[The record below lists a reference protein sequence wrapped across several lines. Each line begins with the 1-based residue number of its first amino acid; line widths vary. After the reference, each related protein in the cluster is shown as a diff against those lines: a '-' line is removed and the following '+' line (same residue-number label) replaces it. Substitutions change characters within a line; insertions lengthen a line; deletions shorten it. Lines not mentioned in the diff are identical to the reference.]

1 MFFFFTEYSK
11 RVYQGV
17 RVKHTVKDLL
27 AEKRSRQTSG
37 PPQLTFIPPSL
48 FSCSHMIPGYYSM
61 RRPFLSDAEF
71 CSSSKQFS
79 TDVYSSALTGK
90 SVSCDTTHPSSYSS
104 LIDTYY
110 PETFSDYRSAALSSG
125 GSTIFS
131 SSALSTLLPPFPG
144 DTSPL
149 CRDSWEQA
157 GAEAVE
163 GLCGDGLAPAP
174 MTMPVTGSLTGSEP
188 SSPGQYRSSS
198 RSSSMPQFYSLH
210 SLDDVQYHSS
220 FQSTAGS
227 FACPSYM
234 TASSESAAKIPAL
247 STEETE
253 NDPPALNETIP
264 IPWAKEDTTSSWSQY
279 EMRRA
284 F

>member
-1 MFFFFTEYSK
+1 MEAEYSK

-27 AEKRSRQTSG
+27 AEKRLRQTNG
-37 PPQLTFIPPSL
+37 PRFTGVSTPQS
-48 FSCSHMIPGYYSM
+48 
-61 RRPFLSDAEF
+61 PFA
-71 CSSSKQFS
+71 QM
-79 TDVYSSALTGK
+79 TALTGK
-90 SVSCDTTHPSSYSS
+90 SVSCDTTSTSGYSS
-104 LIDTYY
+104 LIDSYY

-144 DTSPL
+144 DTSHFVL
-149 CRDSWEQA
+149 RDSWEQA
-157 GAEAVE
+157 GTEAVE

-174 MTMPVTGSLTGSEP
+174 MAMPATSSLAGSEP
-188 SSPGQYRSSS
+188 SSPSQYRSSS
-198 RSSSMPQFYSLH
+198 RNSNMPQFYSLH
-210 SLDDVQYHSS
+210 TLDDVQYPSS
-220 FQSTAGS
+220 FQSTAGT
-227 FACPSYM
+227 FTCPPYM
-234 TASSESAAKIPAL
+234 TASSESAAKMPAL

-264 IPWAKEDTTSSWSQY
+264 WAKEDTSSTWSQY